1 MNCSLLSDVYAYPF
15 SYPTMWVAFYILI
28 ESLDEQIHNFNIVK
42 CIHLF
47 IVINSFCVLFKKLFY
62 THFKF
67 QVEIYIFI
75 YI

>member
-1 MNCSLLSDVYAYPF
+1 MFVYPF
-15 SYPTMWVAFYILI
+15 SYPSLWLAFYILM

-42 CIHLF
+42 CINLF
-47 IVINSFCVLFKKLFY
+47 IVMNSFCVLFKKFFC